1 MNKVLS
7 LGEVITEMLLHAN
20 TPLAIAYRK
29 RGVAEK
35 ECESQKAYAEAVDSD
50 ELTKDTAPWKK

>member
-7 LGEVITEMLLHAN
+7 LG
-20 TPLAIAYRK
+20 
-29 RGVAEK
+29 EK
-35 ECESQKAYAEAVDSD
+35 ECESQKAYAEAVVSD

>member
-7 LGEVITEMLLHAN
+7 LGEVITEMLFHAN

-35 ECESQKAYAEAVDSD
+35 ECE
-50 ELTKDTAPWKK
+50 